1 MKSDV
6 TEEQFADPERKEWQ
20 RPPRSLAEW
29 VTFGV
34 ASLVLSALVGLVI
47 YSWATERDRPPVLT
61 LTRPEPVRRENQQFY
76 VPFEIIN
83 TGGETAESVQVI
95 AELKQNGQVQETS
108 DLQIDFLA
116 SNEKEKGAFVFT
128 QNPQAGELILRVGSY
143 KLP

>member
-6 TEEQFADPERKEWQ
+6 TKEQFADPGQEGWQ
-20 RPPRSLAEW
+20 RPPRTLAEW

-34 ASLVLSALVGLVI
+34 ASLVLSTLVGLVM

-61 LTRPEPVRRENQQFY
+61 LTRPEPIRQEDKQFY
-76 VPFEIIN
+76 IPFEIIN
-83 TGGETAESVQVI
+83 TGGETAESVQII
-95 AELKQNGQVQETS
+95 AELKQNGQVQEAS

-128 QNPQAGELILRVGSY
+128 QNPQEGELILRVGSY
-143 KLP
+143 KTP